1 MSDPS
6 CLVRSLLARIVDVP
20 RGQSMQLIQVASTSE
35 LYENYLLILQGLK
48 IDYLKNEVW
57 KVSILVP

>member
-1 MSDPS
+1 
-6 CLVRSLLARIVDVP
+6 
-20 RGQSMQLIQVASTSE
+20 MQLIQVASTSE